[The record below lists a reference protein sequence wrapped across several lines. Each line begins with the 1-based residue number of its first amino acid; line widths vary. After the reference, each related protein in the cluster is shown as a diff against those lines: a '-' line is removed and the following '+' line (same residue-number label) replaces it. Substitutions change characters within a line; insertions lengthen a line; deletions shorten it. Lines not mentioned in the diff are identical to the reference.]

1 MLLLEICYGLR
12 SIMIKM
18 FPVFPFLIEPF
29 LIVKMVDHLIDQRL
43 VVLIAVSLVFL
54 AWFGSED
61 VVLGEVSLKR
71 IVMGM
76 FFHFLGLLL
85 LGHILFLFINL
96 SSTQNWQAENFGI
109 D

>member
-54 AWFGSED
+54 A
-61 VVLGEVSLKR
+61 
-71 IVMGM
+71 
-76 FFHFLGLLL
+76 
-85 LGHILFLFINL
+85 
-96 SSTQNWQAENFGI
+96 
-109 D
+109 